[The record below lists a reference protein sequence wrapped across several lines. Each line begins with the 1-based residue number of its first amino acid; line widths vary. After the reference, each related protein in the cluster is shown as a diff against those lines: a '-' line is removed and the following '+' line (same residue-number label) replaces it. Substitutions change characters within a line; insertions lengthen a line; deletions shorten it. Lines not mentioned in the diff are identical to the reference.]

1 MASTNTRRPAKAPS
15 GGARRV
21 ATRSATQPSRR
32 VPRRAFF
39 STAFHISFACAG
51 VVAAV
56 LLWAVL
62 ARALAPVFNST
73 RTRFDAIIILGTP
86 ADSDGNPTPE
96 LLDRMTEGVHEYER
110 GVAPRLIV
118 TGAAAHNHFVEAEVM
133 ARVAQAQGVPA
144 SVVFPETRALDTL
157 QNACYSARILKDHGW
172 TSAEIVSSAPHL
184 PRAAM
189 IFSNLHGLA
198 GQKLE
203 WRTHA
208 APDTLTPAYY
218 NRGAALM
225 ETFKTARYLVWTRWT
240 ESCSP

>member
-1 MASTNTRRPAKAPS
+1 MRTAAGS
-15 GGARRV
+15 
-21 ATRSATQPSRR
+21 SRR
-32 VPRRAFF
+32 TSHRGNAF
-39 STAFHISFACAG
+39 SPAFKVFFAFAG
-51 VVAAV
+51 VIAAL
-56 LLWAVL
+56 LLWAIV
-62 ARALAPVFNST
+62 ARALAPQSNSS
-73 RTRFDAIIILGTP
+73 RARFDAIIILGTP

-96 LLDRMTEGVHEYER
+96 LLDRITEGVREYER
-110 GVAPRLIV
+110 GVASHMII

-144 SVVFPETRALDTL
+144 AAIFTEARALDTI

-189 IFSNLHGLA
+189 IFSNLHELA

-208 APDTLTPAYY
+208 AADTLTPGYY
-218 NRGAALM
+218 NRGAALV